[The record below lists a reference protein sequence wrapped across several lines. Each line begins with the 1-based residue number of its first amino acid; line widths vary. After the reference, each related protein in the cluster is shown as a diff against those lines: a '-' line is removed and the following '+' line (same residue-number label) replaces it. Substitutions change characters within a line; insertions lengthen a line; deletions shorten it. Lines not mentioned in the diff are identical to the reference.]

1 MLAVLAAR
9 APRLRELDLSCTPA
23 GAAPA
28 QRLRAL
34 CAGLCELQVLR
45 LEGARL
51 GAAAV
56 AELLGLPPPDP
67 SAVDAPGA
75 MQPRAPGWAHG
86 PPALPAYFWGDAAAG
101 GRLVVVPGPL
111 SAAPLPYAARAGNHA
126 ELSACGWARP
136 PPSCGRPSDDGPQV
150 SGPMAAAAPA
160 LRALVLTGGAA
171 ALAGLGIGRAGGAGV
186 TAAGGPRRADLPP
199 QACGWLER
207 EQWRAHGRALGPSAA
222 MLPPGTRIGSF
233 AVRLGPGGSGGS
245 TSAGED
251 TDGHDPGGLTLY
263 LVDGACPCVQ
273 PLRTLPGVA
282 ESGDRH
288 FDATT
293 MRPPVFYA
301 PREPVP
307 CQPAALCDLP
317 HLAVFDERLRY
328 SAAELLALRG
338 ATAPGA
344 RLGRLAALPSEL
356 LAGGLR

>member
-9 APRLRELDLSCTPA
+9 APRLRELDLSCTTA

-34 CAGLCELQVLR
+34 CARLGELQVLR

-51 GAAAV
+51 GSAAV

-67 SAVDAPGA
+67 AAVDAPGA
-75 MQPRAPGWAHG
+75 VQPCAPGWAHG
-86 PPALPAYFWGDAAAG
+86 PPALPASPGGGAAASG
-101 GRLVVVPGPL
+101 HLAAGQEPL
-111 SAAPLPYAARAGNHA
+111 SAAAARAAGPA
-126 ELSACGWARP
+126 RCCMCGWALP

-150 SGPMAAAAPA
+150 SGPLAAAAPA

-171 ALAGLGIGRAGGAGV
+171 ALSGLGLGRAGGAGV
-186 TAAGGPRRADLPP
+186 RAAAAVRRAGLPP

-207 EQWRAHGRALGPSAA
+207 EQWRAHCRALGPSAA

-233 AVRLGPGGSGGS
+233 AVRLGPGGAPGPAP
-245 TSAGED
+245 AGED
-251 TDGHDPGGLTLY
+251 AGQDSGGVTLY

-282 ESGDRH
+282 DSGDEH

-293 MRPPVFYA
+293 MRNNSHLGY
-301 PREPVP
+301 REPRP
-307 CQPAALCDLP
+307 RPPAALADLP
-317 HLAVFDERLRY
+317 HLAAFDERARY
-328 SAAELLALRG
+328 SAPELRALRG
-338 ATAPGA
+338 VAVPSWP
-344 RLGRLAALPSEL
+344 GRLAALPAEL
-356 LAGGLR
+356 LAGRISRG